1 MTERIKHFLIVFDHA
16 AGELEEL
23 VEFGENGDAAVE
35 AYSAKEKE
43 LRDRATVEI
52 VLIGS
57 DSLDT
62 VKLTHANYFD
72 GSVVVSKYL
81 AGISG
86 PVRSTPRTQRS
97 KVTRSQSRIPPTR
110 GPAAGKPPRR

>member
-1 MTERIKHFLIVFDHA
+1 MSEPIQHFLIIFDHA
-16 AGELEEL
+16 AGRL
-23 VEFGENGDAAVE
+23 VDVEEFGSNSAKAVA

-43 LRDRATVEI
+43 LQGRDMIEI

-72 GSVVVSKYL
+72 ESVALSKSKYL
-81 AGISG
+81 VG
-86 PVRSTPRTQRS
+86 V
-97 KVTRSQSRIPPTR
+97 
-110 GPAAGKPPRR
+110 

>member
-16 AGELEEL
+16 TGKMAEL
-23 VEFGENGDAAVE
+23 VEFGEDSDKAVA

-43 LRDRATVEI
+43 LQGRNLMEI
-52 VLIGS
+52 VLVGS

-72 GSVVVSKYL
+72 GSVAVSKYL
-81 AGISG
+81 VGLAEPS
-86 PVRSTPRTQRS
+86 
-97 KVTRSQSRIPPTR
+97 PTN
-110 GPAAGKPPRR
+110 GQK